1 MFTDRYKN
9 RTAGIIFFAVIDGG
23 LRSPFIKSAE
33 SDLSLRLRRQGG

>member
-23 LRSPFIKSAE
+23 RNEF
-33 SDLSLRLRRQGG
+33 SLHCS